1 MKGEKIIV
9 PKCTKK
15 GRRGGGGRGEM
26 GDEEREEG
34 GGEGGE
40 RRGRRRRRQPGMKQ
54 DHFLK
59 QSICL
64 YLFGGLQELPTV
76 ECAVHSQKDFFAPH
90 GFLSELREPSD
101 KSLIRR

>member
-1 MKGEKIIV
+1 MKGEKNIV

-15 GRRGGGGRGEM
+15 GRGGGARGEM

-34 GGEGGE
+34 GGEEGN
-40 RRGRRRRRQPGMKQ
+40 QAMKR

-64 YLFGGLQELPTV
+64 YLF
-76 ECAVHSQKDFFAPH
+76 
-90 GFLSELREPSD
+90 
-101 KSLIRR
+101 

>member
-1 MKGEKIIV
+1 MR
-9 PKCTKK
+9 K
-15 GRRGGGGRGEM
+15 GRRVGEKK
-26 GDEEREEG
+26 EREEE
-34 GGEGGE
+34 GEEEGN
-40 RRGRRRRRQPGMKQ
+40 QVMKQ

-64 YLFGGLQELPTV
+64 YLFGGLQKLPTV
-76 ECAVHSQKDFFAPH
+76 EGAVHFQKDFFAPH